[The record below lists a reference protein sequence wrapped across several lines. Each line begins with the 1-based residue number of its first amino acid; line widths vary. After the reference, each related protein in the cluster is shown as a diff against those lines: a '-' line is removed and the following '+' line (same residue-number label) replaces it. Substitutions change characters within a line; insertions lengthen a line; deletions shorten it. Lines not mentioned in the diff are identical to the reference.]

1 MLMDVGCPVETADWK
16 DLPMSDEKKLDERPG
31 WVRLI
36 VGARSTRR
44 GSMTQMCAL
53 ALLGCIG
60 FAIFA
65 VENGRTSQL
74 ARIGCMIGLAGAAV
88 ALIILAWAA
97 LAVRWIDRNG
107 KWV

>member
-1 MLMDVGCPVETADWK
+1 MNFNLPVTIGDWK
-16 DLPMSDEKKLDERPG
+16 DQLMSDDNKVDERPG

-44 GSMTQMCAL
+44 GSMTQMCTL

-65 VENGRTSQL
+65 LENGRTSQL
-74 ARIGCMIGLAGAAV
+74 ARIGSMIGLAGAAIG
-88 ALIILAWAA
+88 LIILAWAA